1 MDLEITSQTDKDKY
15 MISLI
20 HESKRMTQMLLII
33 KQKKK
38 KKKNRLTDLSTN
50 MVTKEER

>member
-20 HESKRMTQMLLII
+20 HESKRMTQMLLIK
-33 KQKKK
+33 KQKEKK
-38 KKKNRLTDLSTN
+38 KPETDSQI
-50 MVTKEER
+50 